1 MAQQALRFGV
11 QLCILS
17 SRTTNAGGS
26 CSSPPLER
34 GFLRM
39 DEANIPPAMGSDA
52 PAPLTPAPQPER
64 NKIFYGPNGLRAGW
78 RLLIF
83 ALIISCILGA
93 LSLAGHYAARKFG
106 HGQAPPN
113 PSQEAT
119 LTPGITAL
127 GEIPLFGFILFVSWI
142 MGRIER
148 RRVSHYGL
156 PSRPPF
162 PKNFWAGLLW
172 GFLAIS
178 AVLLVM
184 FLFHGF
190 RITGVD
196 THGSALALSALEWA
210 LAFVAVGLFE
220 EFSFRGYMQ
229 FTLTTGIGFWLAT
242 CVTSALFAYVHH
254 GNPGESPFGLV
265 QVAVF
270 GIFACIALRQTG
282 NLWWPIG
289 FHAAWDW
296 GQTFFYGVP
305 DSGLKASHNF
315 LHTAFNGP
323 AWLTGGSTGPEGS
336 ILTTI
341 ALVLASLLVM
351 RFYRE
356 VRYPDPGGLGLRFR

>member
-1 MAQQALRFGV
+1 MLLSAAQ
-11 QLCILS
+11 
-17 SRTTNAGGS
+17 
-26 CSSPPLER
+26 R

-39 DEANIPPAMGSDA
+39 DEANIPPATGSDA
-52 PAPLTPAPQPER
+52 PTPLTPTLPAEPER

-83 ALIISCILGA
+83 ALIVFCIVRA
-93 LSLAGHYAARKFG
+93 INFAGHYAASKL
-106 HGQAPPN
+106 GQGQSPAN
-113 PSQEAT
+113 PSQVTT
-119 LTPGITAL
+119 LTPGLALL
-127 GEIPLFGFILFVSWI
+127 GEIPAFGLALLVTWI

-162 PKNFWAGLLW
+162 PKNFWAGLVW

-178 AVLLVM
+178 GVLLAM
-184 FLFHGF
+184 FLLHGF

-196 THGSALALSALEWA
+196 THGSALALSALEWG

-220 EFSFRGYMQ
+220 ELSFRGYLQ
-229 FTLTTGIGFWLAT
+229 FTLTTGIGFWPASL
-242 CVTSALFAYVHH
+242 VTSALFAYVHK
-254 GNPGESPFGLV
+254 GNTGESPLGLF
-265 QVAVF
+265 QVAAF
-270 GIFACIALRQTG
+270 GIFACVALQRTG

-305 DSGLKASHNF
+305 DSGQNASHNF
-315 LHTAFNGP
+315 LHTVFSGSTL
-323 AWLTGGSTGPEGS
+323 LTGGSTGPEGS

-341 ALVLASLLVM
+341 ALVVASLLVM
-351 RFYRE
+351 RVYRE
-356 VRYPDPGGLGLRFR
+356 VRYPDPDGLGLRFR